1 MENLGET
8 EKDNS
13 FIVFITLFDLYLF
26 EKKIENINTELMLNE
41 EYYLIN
47 LDWIKNLKN
56 KYNFKNLENILNEHF
71 NYDNTN
77 ELQLLSKKD
86 KLFPFYKILKE
97 KFGYNIKVSETDF
110 KSIKIIQNKDIE
122 KIEKNYVAQRNFA
135 FISPNIMNNLQTNGF
150 IIDIPPKREVFIGN
164 HNVIFENM
172 HKDFK
177 NCLQCIIYKNYD
189 SFTNEYIIKFKD
201 KESLNENK
209 KLIISKGLNYFFD
222 EKKIRMNDYMEQYLY
237 NFQKKEI
244 AIVYNL
250 NKENL
255 IESKNMVEQTMSLYN
270 SNNLYYQNNYQF
282 KKINENEKNNII
294 PKNFSNNNN
303 NINNDIINNGTHN
316 NKIYFNYL
324 DGKVVNFSKQKISVS
339 NTYLGPKFLDNFQI
353 IDHGLK
359 NFRNSCY
366 INAVLQCLIHT
377 NQIARYFLRNND
389 NFNQFQTPI
398 SFLFNLLIKN
408 FYFPKNEAINNN
420 NNNLTENLFLLCRV
434 VNIMNPNF
442 SPWSP
447 NDAKDF
453 LIFFIGKL
461 HEELNVK
468 MDKPF
473 NIINQN
479 DPLRNFISYFTIN
492 YNSIISNIF
501 NWTNQTKRKCSN
513 CSSQIFS
520 YQTFPY
526 LILDLEK
533 TRKKNFMN
541 DLDEFHKSK
550 IGNEIW
556 QSEYYQKREN
566 IPITLLDCI
575 KYYTSYENKI
585 NFLCPLCNQQCIQT
599 TINSIYTS
607 PNIFIFILNRGKNN
621 IFSVKM
627 TYPNELD
634 LSNFIQSVGCPTK
647 YELTGVITH
656 LGVSGPN
663 GHFMA
668 FCKNPINR
676 KWYKYND
683 DSVTEANIYNVHNEG
698 IAYILFYNLIQK

>member
-1 MENLGET
+1 
-8 EKDNS
+8 
-13 FIVFITLFDLYLF
+13 
-26 EKKIENINTELMLNE
+26 
-41 EYYLIN
+41 
-47 LDWIKNLKN
+47 
-56 KYNFKNLENILNEHF
+56 
-71 NYDNTN
+71 
-77 ELQLLSKKD
+77 
-86 KLFPFYKILKE
+86 
-97 KFGYNIKVSETDF
+97 
-110 KSIKIIQNKDIE
+110 
-122 KIEKNYVAQRNFA
+122 
-135 FISPNIMNNLQTNGF
+135 
-150 IIDIPPKREVFIGN
+150 
-164 HNVIFENM
+164 
-172 HKDFK
+172 
-177 NCLQCIIYKNYD
+177 
-189 SFTNEYIIKFKD
+189 
-201 KESLNENK
+201 
-209 KLIISKGLNYFFD
+209 
-222 EKKIRMNDYMEQYLY
+222 
-237 NFQKKEI
+237 
-244 AIVYNL
+244 
-250 NKENL
+250 
-255 IESKNMVEQTMSLYN
+255 
-270 SNNLYYQNNYQF
+270 
-282 KKINENEKNNII
+282 
-294 PKNFSNNNN
+294 
-303 NINNDIINNGTHN
+303 
-316 NKIYFNYL
+316 
-324 DGKVVNFSKQKISVS
+324 
-339 NTYLGPKFLDNFQI
+339 
-353 IDHGLK
+353 
-359 NFRNSCY
+359 
-366 INAVLQCLIHT
+366 
-377 NQIARYFLRNND
+377 
-389 NFNQFQTPI
+389 
-398 SFLFNLLIKN
+398 
-408 FYFPKNEAINNN
+408 
-420 NNNLTENLFLLCRV
+420 
-434 VNIMNPNF
+434 MNPNF

-492 YNSIISNIF
+492 YNSIISNLF
-501 NWTNQTKRKCSN
+501 NWLNQTKRKCSN